1 MRRAATDGIFLTQSA
16 RTASGQGRRT
26 LKPDVDR
33 LGTKAAAGGAAEGG
47 DDVSTTMTPAHCG
60 ERARLALE
68 LERRLLPSFEDL
80 VDRADGD
87 GDEAAVRGEI
97 SLHAVALR
105 RWVERLAASTPSDGG
120 VTPQIAAERVALARR
135 LHDTALQLVEYV
147 VTDAYGLGLSREDIA
162 RHLADAVVELR
173 AAADDPGDE
182 QAAARRVVETAVR
195 DARRLGLDAVAVE
208 GDALDA
214 RLAGA
219 DLELVAST
227 VREALT
233 NVRKHACASQTVVR
247 VERLSRALRVTVEDD
262 GVGADKRVMARAS
275 GLGLRGSILGR
286 AGDHAAQVAVDS
298 APGAGTRVTLT
309 MPQET
314 TL

>member
-1 MRRAATDGIFLTQSA
+1 
-16 RTASGQGRRT
+16 
-26 LKPDVDR
+26 
-33 LGTKAAAGGAAEGG
+33 
-47 DDVSTTMTPAHCG
+47 MTPARAAG
-60 ERARLALE
+60 TDADAGARDSARSAEAARRERARLGRE
-68 LERRLLPSFEDL
+68 LERRLLPTFEGL
-80 VDRADGD
+80 VARAAGD
-87 GDEAAVRGEI
+87 ADEAALRSEVA
-97 SLHAVALR
+97 LHAVALR
-105 RWVERLAASTPSDGG
+105 RWVERLAGSTPRDGG

-147 VTDAYGLGLSREDIA
+147 VTDAYGLGLSREDVA
-162 RHLADAVVELR
+162 RHLSDAVAELR
-173 AAADDPGDE
+173 AAADGPPAE
-182 QAAARRVVETAVR
+182 QTAARLVVETAVC
-195 DARRLGLDAVAVE
+195 DARRLGLDGVVVE

-262 GVGADKRVMARAS
+262 GVGADKRVMARTS
-275 GLGLRGSILGR
+275 GLGLRGSIVGR
-286 AGDHAAQVAVDS
+286 AGEHAARVAVDS
-298 APGAGTRVTLT
+298 APGAGTRITLT

-314 TL
+314 TR

>member
-1 MRRAATDGIFLTQSA
+1 MRRPATDGIFLTQSA

-26 LKPDVDR
+26 LRPEVDR
-33 LGTKAAAGGAAEGG
+33 PGTKAAAGGAAEGG
-47 DDVSTTMTPAHCG
+47 NDVSTTMTPASGG
-60 ERARLALE
+60 ERARLARE
-68 LERRLLPSFEDL
+68 LERRLLPAFEAL
-80 VDRADGD
+80 VDRAAGD
-87 GDEAAVRGEI
+87 GDDADVRGEV

-105 RWVERLAASTPSDGG
+105 RWVERLAASTPADGG
-120 VTPQIAAERVALARR
+120 VTATIAAERVSLARR

-147 VTDAYGLGLSREDIA
+147 VTDAYGLGLSREDVA
-162 RHLADAVVELR
+162 HHLADAVAELR
-173 AAADDPGDE
+173 AAADDPADE
-182 QAAARRVVETAVR
+182 AAAARRVVETAVR
-195 DARRLGLDAVAVE
+195 DARRLGLDRVAVE

-219 DLELVAST
+219 DLVLVAST

-233 NVRKHACASQTVVR
+233 NVRKHACASQIVVR

-262 GVGADKRVMARAS
+262 GVGADKRVMAHAS
-275 GLGLRGSILGR
+275 GLGLRGSIFGR
-286 AGDHAAQVAVDS
+286 AGGHAAQVAVDS

-314 TL
+314 S